1 MGASVRNKQVEA
13 DLKALF
19 ELIDEEQ
26 FDDARSAILN
36 LEKKLGEAEPELTRA
51 NSLIHFLKGSD

>member
-1 MGASVRNKQVEA
+1 MGASVRNQQVEA

-26 FDDARSAILN
+26 FDDARSAISN

-51 NSLIHFLKGSD
+51 SSLIHFLEGTI

>member
-1 MGASVRNKQVEA
+1 MGASVHNQQVEA

-26 FDDARSAILN
+26 FDDARSAISN

-51 NSLIHFLKGSD
+51 SSLINFLEGTI